1 MTKADQLEITKKQ
14 AVLEHW
20 KRVLRMTELP
30 PPNTR
35 RWVPRRKAAVVA
47 AVSSGMI
54 TIEEACRR
62 YHMSEE
68 EFFAWRLAFENFG
81 IHGLHAGRIQQ
92 QRGLGLP
99 RAADPSPGQVLPR
112 LKRQ

>member
-1 MTKADQLEITKKQ
+1 MTG
-14 AVLEHW
+14 
-20 KRVLRMTELP
+20 LP
-30 PPNTR
+30 PLNTR
-35 RWVPRRKAAVVA
+35 RWVARRKAAVVA

-68 EFFAWRLAFENFG
+68 EFSTWRRAFENFG
-81 IHGLHAGRIQQ
+81 IHGLHAGCIQQ
-92 QRGLGLP
+92 QRGLRLS
-99 RAADPSPGQVLPR
+99 RAADPLPGQVQPS